1 MLMVVLLVIMFTG
14 LGMLAI
20 RHTRGELRSAG
31 AFMDSAQAAAAAETA
46 VLMVA
51 TDMRRNWRR
60 QNDRCPDSYYT
71 AFQRAI
77 DDEALNPDNS
87 DTDPDNDM
95 SINEITIGFSDSFN
109 HAGYGDNTCDHKG
122 GVPVPGLV
130 PKENDEGVSLPAAL
144 YGPLA
149 ATAWGT
155 DVNGDPVGV
164 GPLAAGFGEVH
175 IKQGHP
181 IIAPPP
187 PGFSSD
193 EENRTYDWYYFSV
206 TCDAMY
212 GPESALETG
221 ARSAVRGR
229 ATVRSYMKIGPI
241 DSIGSQ

>member
-51 TDMRRNWRR
+51 TDMRKNWRR
-60 QNDRCPDSYYT
+60 QNDRCPDNYYT
-71 AFQRAI
+71 AFQKAI
-77 DDEALNPDNS
+77 GDEALNPDNS
-87 DTDPDNDM
+87 DTDPDNNT
-95 SINEITIGFSDSFN
+95 SIDEITIGFSDSFN
-109 HAGYGDNTCDHKG
+109 HNDDNCDHKG
-122 GVPVPGLV
+122 SVPVPGLV
-130 PKENDEGVSLPAAL
+130 PKTNDEGVDLPASM

-149 ATAWGT
+149 ATAWGA
-155 DVNGDPVGV
+155 DVNGDPVSV

-175 IKQGHP
+175 IRQGHP
-181 IIAPPP
+181 VIAPPP

-206 TCDAMY
+206 RCDAMY
-212 GPESALETG
+212 GPAADLERDS
-221 ARSAVRGR
+221 RSGVRGR